1 MATNKGSSN
10 EARIW
15 AVIGASGT
23 GKGLWIKEQLAALQ
37 PARLVIWD
45 FMDEYGEHARPSS
58 TLEAIR
64 RDMIKV
70 GKSGPLRVRYTPRGT
85 GEKAMRKEFET
96 LCELVYAWGSCVFV
110 AEELSNVTT
119 PGWAPPAWRKMST
132 SGRHV
137 GAHLIGVT
145 QNPALIDKTYL
156 SNCTLVHVSALRNNI
171 HREYVARE
179 IDCPVEQI
187 TALKPFEW
195 IERDHVAAELRK
207 GMVKVPNSAPRGR
220 QPRPRPTPRGVAKS
234 GQR

>member
-1 MATNKGSSN
+1 MAGKGSSN

-45 FMDEYGEHARPSS
+45 FMDEYGEHARPSA
-58 TLEAIR
+58 TLDAIR
-64 RDMIKV
+64 RDMIKA

-85 GEKAMRKEFET
+85 GEKALRKEFET
-96 LCELVYAWGSCVFV
+96 LCELVYAWGGCVFV

-137 GAHLIGVT
+137 GVTLIGVT

-156 SNCTLVHVSALRNNI
+156 SNCTLVHVSGLRNNA

-179 IDCPVEQI
+179 IDCTVEQI
-187 TALKPFEW
+187 TALEPFQW
-195 IERDHVAAELRK
+195 IERDHAARELRT
-207 GMVKVPNSAPRGR
+207 GVVKVPNSAPRGR
-220 QPRPRPTPRGVAKS
+220 GPSAKAT
-234 GQR
+234 GAAKALRR